1 MRPISPE
8 IQRDPVETILD
19 SSLPYF
25 NRHVLADEVMRGRN
39 ADDLYRLQW
48 GLSTRLVE
56 LALAGDQESRRER
69 NGLSMLL
76 RETLMPGSKAS
87 W

>member
-1 MRPISPE
+1 MRPGTPE
-8 IQRDPVETILD
+8 IPRDPVETILD

-39 ADDLYRLQW
+39 ADDLYRLQR

-56 LALAGDQESRRER
+56 LALASDEENSGER
-69 NGLSMLL
+69 NRFSMLL
-76 RETLMPGSKAS
+76 RETLMTGSKAS